1 MMGNYMNAGSR
12 NQQSFGFDLN
22 YLTKLS
28 STKSADQ
35 KTTLLHFLAN
45 TCDLRFPDIKD
56 FAVELRNVEEA
67 SKGTCTEVCDEAV
80 CRRILILMIP
90 CCHII
95 LLVKVIKFTCVP
107 QLCPNCPCS
116 PMAAVL

>member
-35 KTTLLHFLAN
+35 KTTLLHFLAS
-45 TCDLRFPDIKD
+45 TVEARYPDLKE
-56 FAVELRNVEEA
+56 FALELRNVEEA
-67 SKGTCTEVCDEAV
+67 SKGTT
-80 CRRILILMIP
+80 I
-90 CCHII
+90 
-95 LLVKVIKFTCVP
+95 
-107 QLCPNCPCS
+107 
-116 PMAAVL
+116 VL

>member
-12 NQQSFGFDLN
+12 NQQSFGFELS

-45 TCDLRFPDIKD
+45 TVESRFSDVVG
-56 FAVELRNVEEA
+56 FASDLRNVEEA
-67 SKGTCTEVCDEAV
+67 SKGVC
-80 CRRILILMIP
+80 
-90 CCHII
+90 
-95 LLVKVIKFTCVP
+95 
-107 QLCPNCPCS
+107 
-116 PMAAVL
+116 

>member
-45 TCDLRFPDIKD
+45 TIDSRFPDIKD
-56 FAVELRNVEEA
+56 FAAELRNVEEA
-67 SKGTCTEVCDEAV
+67 SKGMMCVCASKKGGMVVKLKVGFLLTEYAG
-80 CRRILILMIP
+80 
-90 CCHII
+90 
-95 LLVKVIKFTCVP
+95 T
-107 QLCPNCPCS
+107 N
-116 PMAAVL
+116 

>member
-35 KTTLLHFLAN
+35 KTTLLHFLSS
-45 TCDLRFPDIKD
+45 TIESRFSEIKE
-56 FAVELRNVEEA
+56 FAAELRNVEEA
-67 SKGTCTEVCDEAV
+67 SKGMRACMLKRESRDDKINISWAKKYAPL
-80 CRRILILMIP
+80 R
-90 CCHII
+90 
-95 LLVKVIKFTCVP
+95 
-107 QLCPNCPCS
+107 
-116 PMAAVL
+116 